1 MKLFKKLKAYKE
13 EEAKEARF
21 GFGILKAKD
30 YDTGKFGHLILF
42 SLNVRSI
49 LFLKKIFIA
58 L

>member
-1 MKLFKKLKAYKE
+1 MKIFKKLKAYKE
-13 EEAKEARF
+13 EEAKDAMF

-30 YDTGKFGHLILF
+30 YDTNKFGHLILF
-42 SLNVRSI
+42 SLNVKSL